1 MSRVKRISKVTG
13 HILPPNQL
21 QSMMIELDQS
31 MMIELDF
38 IEGSPFSA
46 TWGNW
51 VASGVEGS
59 ADN

>member
-13 HILPPNQL
+13 HILPPNHL
-21 QSMMIELDQS
+21 QSMMIESDQV
-31 MMIELDF
+31 DF